1 MDKKN
6 ESFKPY
12 ISADKVLPEFTVTSI
27 LMGIILAVVFGAA
40 NAYLGLKVGMTVSA
54 SIPAAVISLGVIRV
68 IMKKNSILESNMVQ
82 TIGSA
87 GESLAAGA
95 IFTMPAL
102 FLWAEEGKIDMPGYL
117 KASVRKAG
125 KTVKDEI
132 AATAPKDT
140 GKYAK
145 SWAVKTQKETSNSLA
160 LVVHSKNRYQLA
172 HLLEFGHAK
181 RGGGRVAARPHI
193 TPAEEKA
200 IDTLEREIEK
210 ALKG

>member
-1 MDKKN
+1 MATDRVSIGQMADAIMD
-6 ESFKPY
+6 
-12 ISADKVLPEFTVTSI
+12 
-27 LMGIILAVVFGAA
+27 
-40 NAYLGLKVGMTVSA
+40 GLEEYA
-54 SIPAAVISLGVIRV
+54 
-68 IMKKNSILESNMVQ
+68 
-82 TIGSA
+82 
-87 GESLAAGA
+87 SLA
-95 IFTMPAL
+95 T
-102 FLWAEEGKIDMPGYL
+102 DDL

-132 AATAPKDT
+132 TATAPKDT
-140 GKYAK
+140 GKYTK
-145 SWAVKTQKETSNSLA
+145 SWAVKTQKETSNSLE